1 MLEPNK
7 SHPHHSIHV
16 SMAYYCS
23 LFSSLV
29 SSCSSLNLHESSIA
43 HCPVTPHSVCMSPTD
58 SSFSQHCGSK
68 VHYHWVQTSAA
79 TRGKAA
85 STLAQQLRE
94 GCLHTSTA
102 ARGRHEIKVA
112 IGVKVAYITSLACP
126 PITLTSITHRDIYIY
141 IWRIVNVFVIKSS
154 LPMLDNNGSIV
165 GKEGLP

>member
-1 MLEPNK
+1 MHSLYKQVHCFTCCSPTASSHESGAGQLPVLEPNK

-94 GCLHTSTA
+94 GCLHTSTTTK
-102 ARGRHEIKVA
+102 GR
-112 IGVKVAYITSLACP
+112 LP
-126 PITLTSITHRDIYIY
+126 PH
-141 IWRIVNVFVIKSS
+141 
-154 LPMLDNNGSIV
+154 
-165 GKEGLP
+165 